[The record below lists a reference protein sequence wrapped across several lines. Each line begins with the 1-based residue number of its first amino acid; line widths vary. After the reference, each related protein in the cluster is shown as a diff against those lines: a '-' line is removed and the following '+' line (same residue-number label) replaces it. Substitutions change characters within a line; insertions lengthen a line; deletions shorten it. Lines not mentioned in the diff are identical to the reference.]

1 MSVSADPRSWTEP
14 HAWLWVAGSLVESRD
29 WPIWMATGEAGLE
42 AAAVL
47 DGRTL
52 GEGRGAAR
60 ALDLGPNHH
69 GVWRIN
75 RHGGLLGGLQGD
87 RYRNAKRLQEEVVL
101 SEGLRADGVA
111 TPRVLLAYACRSGGG
126 WRQHLVT
133 EEVQGAQTVFQA
145 REEQAAMDAAAALMQ
160 QVFQLGLWATDLHPD
175 NLLWRASD
183 QTCWLL
189 DLAGAKRFEVPLGA
203 DQRQAR
209 VDRFLRYFR
218 KHAGEEPST
227 AAVVRALGSD

>member
-29 WPIWMATGEAGLE
+29 WSVWQTSGESELQ
-42 AAAVL
+42 AAAER

-52 GEGRGAAR
+52 GEGRGAAH
-60 ALDLGPNHH
+60 AVDLGEGHP

-75 RHGGLLGGLQGD
+75 RHGGMFGSLQGD
-87 RYRNAKRLQEEVVL
+87 RYRNAKRLQEEVLL
-101 SEGLRADGVA
+101 SEGLREDGVS
-111 TPRVLLAYACRSGGG
+111 TPRVLLALAMRNARG

-133 EEVQGAQTVFQA
+133 EEVTDAQTIFQA
-145 REEQAAMDAAAALMQ
+145 REDPAAMAAAASLMD

-175 NLLWRASD
+175 NLLWRPSD

-189 DLAGAKRFEVPLGA
+189 DLAGAKRFASPLDRA
-203 DQRQAR
+203 QRQTR
-209 VDRFLRYFR
+209 VERFLRYFR
-218 KHAGEEPST
+218 KHAGAEPAT
-227 AAVVRALGSD
+227 AEVVRALND